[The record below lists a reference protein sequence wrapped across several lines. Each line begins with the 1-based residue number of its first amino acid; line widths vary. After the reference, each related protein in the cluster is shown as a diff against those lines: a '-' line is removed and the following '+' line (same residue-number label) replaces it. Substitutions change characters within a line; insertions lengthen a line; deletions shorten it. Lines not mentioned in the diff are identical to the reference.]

1 MSNSIE
7 RKYPSEIK
15 RKSQHPK
22 TEKKK
27 KKKKTKRICHQ
38 LTYSKEWANNFLNMD
53 KIIKVKESWNI
64 SKKGKATTR

>member
-1 MSNSIE
+1 MQNSIE

-15 RKSQHPK
+15 RKSQYSK
-22 TEKKK
+22 IE

-38 LTYSKEWANNFLNMD
+38 LTYSKEWANNFLNID
-53 KIIKVKESWNI
+53 KIIKIKESWNI

>member
-27 KKKKTKRICHQ
+27 KKTKRICHQ
-38 LTYSKEWANNFLNMD
+38 LTYSKERANNFLNMD
-53 KIIKVKESWNI
+53 KIIKLKESWNI